1 MVTIETNGLTK
12 RYQQQY
18 AVNNLTFQAEAGE
31 IVGFLGPNGAGKTTT
46 FRMLTGLITPTS
58 GTARVFGKPVPA
70 HGANRLG
77 AMIEEPT
84 FFPYLTGFQ
93 NLRYSAYAA
102 GKYDRAEIEG
112 LLRSVKLERAAN
124 KHVNAYSQGM
134 RQRLGLARALLG
146 SPRALLLDEPTNGL
160 DPKGIA
166 EMRELIRDIAKSGVT
181 VIISS
186 HILAELE
193 KLVDRVIAIERGEV
207 LFDGPLSGI
216 TSMMEDHVQYTLTA
230 TDFAALTAAVT
241 ELGYTPN
248 AVPGGVQVSVPSAA
262 ADGFITALVTR
273 GVALTSATRERKSL
287 EDAYLALVDHAG
299 PQ

>member
-166 EMRELIRDIAKSGVT
+166 EMRELIRNIAKSGVT

>member
-58 GTARVFGKPVPA
+58 GTARVFGNPVPA

-248 AVPGGVQVSVPSAA
+248 AVPGGVQVSIPSAV
-262 ADGFITALVTR
+262 ADGFITTLVTR
-273 GVALTSATRERKSL
+273 GVVLTSATRARKSL

>member
-248 AVPGGVQVSVPSAA
+248 AVPGGVQVSIPSAV
-262 ADGFITALVTR
+262 ADGFITTLVTR
-273 GVALTSATRERKSL
+273 GVVLTSATRARKSL